1 MEQASAQLKT
11 SLITHLQKQ
20 QGGFGKDSTSLQL
33 IIDLL
38 PIGLILQGKQSEIL
52 SYNQMALDLLGLT
65 KEQLMGRTSFDKEW
79 RCIHLDGSA
88 YPGESHPVP
97 MAIKCKQ
104 PILDQVM
111 GVYRPTEKEFVWLDV
126 NAVPVL
132 TELGELDF
140 VICTFSNITKKI
152 HLQKSQN
159 ETEQN
164 LQQIFEFYPVP
175 ILLVDNETNR
185 IHLANKKL
193 SELMQY
199 SKDEL
204 IGKET
209 VDFYENIQDRNDI
222 VDIYK
227 QEGRINN
234 REVRF
239 LKKSGEAIDVLLS
252 SELIS
257 LNGRLMKL
265 SGFIDISR
273 RKKVEYSLN
282 KSLQLVSD
290 QNTRLLNFSYIVS
303 HNLRSHAGNIK
314 SIVRFLGLSKTEE
327 EKKLLMDNLRI
338 VSENFETTMMHLNE
352 IVQINS
358 NVNIYLENLNLFEYA
373 TKATEMLEEMIANK
387 AAIVLNRIPDNFV
400 IKYNPAYLESI
411 LFNFISN
418 ALKYSSPERIPE
430 IHLDAFWEQD
440 RPVLVCKDNGLGI
453 DLERNGAKLF
463 GMYKTFHGNKDAK
476 GIGLFMTKN
485 QVEAMH
491 GKIEVESEPGKGSSF
506 KIYLG

>member
-1 MEQASAQLKT
+1 MEQETANNNS
-11 SLITHLQKQ
+11 SLITQLQNQK
-20 QGGFGKDSTSLQL
+20 GIFNKDNAALQI

-38 PIGLILQGKQSEIL
+38 PIGLIIQGKHAEML
-52 SYNQMALDLLGLT
+52 GHNQMALELLGLS
-65 KEQLMGRTSFDKEW
+65 KEQFMGRTSFDKEW
-79 RCIHLDGSA
+79 RCIHLDGSP
-88 YPGESHPVP
+88 YPGETHPVP
-97 MAIKCKQ
+97 LAINTKQ
-104 PILDQVM
+104 PILEQVM
-111 GVYRPTEKEFVWLDV
+111 GVYRPTKEEFVWLDV

-132 TELGELDF
+132 NDDGDIDF
-140 VICTFSNITKKI
+140 VICTFSNITNRINLEKI
-152 HLQKSQN
+152 QTA
-159 ETEQN
+159 TEQN

-175 ILLVDNETNR
+175 ILLVDNETSR

-193 SELMQY
+193 SELMGY
-199 SKDEL
+199 SMEEL

-209 VDFYENIQDRNDI
+209 VNFYENMQDRNDI
-222 VDIYK
+222 VEEYK
-227 QEGRINN
+227 IEGRINN

-239 LKKSGEAIDVLLS
+239 LKKSGEPIDVMLS
-252 SELIS
+252 SEYINLD
-257 LNGRLMKL
+257 GRLMKL

-273 RKKVEYSLN
+273 RRKVENSLN

-338 VSENFETTMMHLNE
+338 VSENFETTMLHLNE

-358 NVNIYLENLNLFEYA
+358 NVNIYLEDLNLFEYA
-373 TKATEMLEEMIANK
+373 SKSIEMLEEMIASK
-387 AAIVLNRIPDNFV
+387 EAIIHNRIPDSFI

-418 ALKYSSPERIPE
+418 ALKYSSPERKPE
-430 IHLDAFWEQD
+430 ILVEAYWEQD
-440 RPVLVCKDNGLGI
+440 RPVLICKDNGLGI
-453 DLERNGAKLF
+453 DLEKNGDKLF

-476 GIGLFMTKN
+476 GIGLFMTRN

-491 GKIEVESEPGKGSSF
+491 GKIEVESQIGKGSSF

>member
-1 MEQASAQLKT
+1 MEQVSASVKSTLIAQLKNKNG
-11 SLITHLQKQ
+11 I
-20 QGGFGKDSTSLQL
+20 FNKDNAAIQT

-38 PIGLILQGKQSEIL
+38 PIGLIIQGKQAEML
-52 SYNQMALDLLGLT
+52 GYNQMALELLGLS
-65 KEQLMGRTSFDKEW
+65 KEQFMGRTSFDKEW

-88 YPGESHPVP
+88 YPGETHPVP
-97 MAIKCKQ
+97 QAIHTKQ

-111 GVYRPTEKEFVWLDV
+111 GVYRPSKEEFVWLDV

-132 TELGELDF
+132 DEAGEIEF
-140 VICTFSNITKKI
+140 VICTFSNITNRI
-152 HLQKSQN
+152 NLQKAQTA
-159 ETEQN
+159 TEQN

-193 SELMQY
+193 SELMGY
-199 SKDEL
+199 SMDEL

-209 VDFYENIQDRNDI
+209 MDFYENIQDRNDI
-222 VDIYK
+222 IEEYK

-239 LKKSGEAIDVLLS
+239 LKKSGEPIDVMLS
-252 SELIS
+252 SELIN

-273 RKKVEYSLN
+273 RKKVEFSLN

-338 VSENFETTMMHLNE
+338 VSENFESTMLHLNE

-358 NVNIYLENLNLFEYA
+358 NVNIYLEELNLYEYA
-373 TKATEMLEEMIANK
+373 SKATEMLEEIIHSK
-387 AAIVLNRIPDNFV
+387 EAIVLNRIPDNFI

-411 LFNFISN
+411 LYNFLSN
-418 ALKYSSPERIPE
+418 ALKYSSPVRIPE
-430 IHLDAFWEQD
+430 IHLDAYWEQD

-453 DLERNGAKLF
+453 DLDKNGHKLF

-476 GIGLFMTKN
+476 GIGLFMTRN

-491 GKIEVESEPGKGSSF
+491 GKIEVDSQVGIGTIF

>member
-1 MEQASAQLKT
+1 MEQATETLK
-11 SLITHLQKQ
+11 SSIISQLQKQ
-20 QGGFGKDSTSLQL
+20 KNIFVKDNTALQL

-38 PIGLILQGKQSEIL
+38 PIGLIIQGKQAEIL
-52 SYNQMALDLLGLT
+52 GHNQMALDLLGLT
-65 KEQLMGRTSFDKEW
+65 KEQLLGRTSFDKEW
-79 RCIHLDGSA
+79 RCIHLDGSP
-88 YPGESHPVP
+88 YPGETHPVP
-97 MAIKCKQ
+97 LAIKLKQ

-111 GVYRPTEKEFVWLDV
+111 GVFRPTEKAFVWLDV
-126 NAVPVL
+126 NAVPVID
-132 TELGELDF
+132 ENGELDF
-140 VICTFSNITKKI
+140 VICTFSNITKRI
-152 HLQKSQN
+152 HLQKIQN

-193 SELMQY
+193 SELMEY
-199 SKDEL
+199 SIEEL

-209 VDFYENIQDRNDI
+209 VEFYANIKDRNDI
-222 VDIYK
+222 VDEYK

-234 REVRF
+234 REVTF
-239 LKKSGEAIDVLLS
+239 IKKSGEALDVLLS

-257 LNGRLMKL
+257 LNGRLYKL

-282 KSLQLVSD
+282 RSLQLVSD

-327 EKKLLMDNLRI
+327 EKKLLMDNLRV
-338 VSENFETTMMHLNE
+338 VSENFETTMLHLNE

-358 NVNIYLENLNLFEYA
+358 NVNIYLEDLNLFEYA
-373 TKATEMLEEMIANK
+373 IKALEISEELIANK
-387 AAIVLNRIPDNFV
+387 SAKIINRIPDNFI

-411 LFNFISN
+411 LFNFLSN
-418 ALKYSSPERIPE
+418 ALKYSSPERMPE

-453 DLERNGAKLF
+453 DLEKNGDKLF

-476 GIGLFMTKN
+476 GVGLFMTKN

-491 GKIEVESEPGKGSSF
+491 GKIEVDSQLGKGTSF

>member
-1 MEQASAQLKT
+1 MEQATDILK
-11 SLITHLQKQ
+11 SSFKSHFQKKK
-20 QGGFGKDSTSLQL
+20 GGFDKENTALQL

-38 PIGLILQGKQSEIL
+38 PIGLTIQGKQAEMMG
-52 SYNQMALDLLGLT
+52 YNQIALELLGLT

-79 RCIHLDGSA
+79 RCIHLDGTP
-88 YPGESHPVP
+88 YPGETHPVP
-97 MAIKCKQ
+97 MAIKSKQ

-111 GVYRPTEKEFVWLDV
+111 GVYRPTEMEFVWLDV

-132 TELGELDF
+132 DEHGELDF
-140 VICTFSNITKKI
+140 VICTFSNITKSVQLQKI
-152 HLQKSQN
+152 HN

-193 SELMQY
+193 SELMEY
-199 SKDEL
+199 TIEEL

-222 VDIYK
+222 IEEYK

-239 LKKSGEAIDVLLS
+239 IKKSGEALDVLLS

-257 LNGRLMKL
+257 LKGRLFKL

-338 VSENFETTMMHLNE
+338 VSENFENTMLHLNE

-358 NVNIYLENLNLFEYA
+358 NVNIYLEDLNLFEYSS
-373 TKATEMLEEMIANK
+373 KATEMLEEQIVAK
-387 AAIVLNRIPDNFV
+387 AAIILNKIPDNFV

-411 LFNFISN
+411 LYNFLSN
-418 ALKYSSPERIPE
+418 ALKYSSPERKPE
-430 IHLDAFWEQD
+430 IYLDAYWEQD
-440 RPVLVCKDNGLGI
+440 RPVLVCKDNGIGI
-453 DLERNGAKLF
+453 DLEKNGAKLF

-491 GKIEVESEPGKGSSF
+491 GKIEVESELGIGSSF

>member
-1 MEQASAQLKT
+1 MEQDSRDNIS
-11 SLITHLQKQ
+11 SLISQFQKQ
-20 QGGFGKDSTSLQL
+20 KERFGKDNSVLQI

-38 PIGLILQGKQSEIL
+38 PIGLIIQDNQSEIL
-52 SYNQMALDLLGLT
+52 GHNQMALNLLGLT
-65 KEQLMGRTSFDKEW
+65 KEQLLGRTSFDKEW

-88 YPGESHPVP
+88 YPGETHPVP
-97 MAIKCKQ
+97 LAIKAKQ

-111 GVYRPTEKEFVWLDV
+111 GVFRPTEKAFIWLDV
-126 NAVPVL
+126 NAVPVID
-132 TELGELDF
+132 EHGELDF
-140 VICTFSNITKKI
+140 VICTFSNITKRI
-152 HLQKSQN
+152 HLQKIQN

-175 ILLVDNETNR
+175 ILLVENETNR

-193 SELMQY
+193 SELMEY
-199 SKDEL
+199 SIEEL

-209 VDFYENIQDRNDI
+209 VEFYANIQDRNDI
-222 VDIYK
+222 VNEYK
-227 QEGRINN
+227 QDGRINN
-234 REVRF
+234 REVTF
-239 LKKSGEAIDVLLS
+239 IKKSGEALDVLLS
-252 SELIS
+252 SELIR
-257 LNGRLMKL
+257 LNGRDYKL

-282 KSLQLVSD
+282 RSLQLVSD

-327 EKKLLMDNLRI
+327 EKKLLMYNLRV
-338 VSENFETTMMHLNE
+338 VSENFETTMLHLNE

-358 NVNIYLENLNLFEYA
+358 NVNIYLEDLNLFEYSIK
-373 TKATEMLEEMIANK
+373 TLEISEELIANK
-387 AAIVLNRIPDNFV
+387 SAKIINRIPDNFI

-411 LFNFISN
+411 LYNFISN

-430 IHLDAFWEQD
+430 IHLDAFWEQE

-453 DLERNGAKLF
+453 DLEKNGDKLF

-491 GKIEVESEPGKGSSF
+491 GKIEVDSQIGKGTSF

>member
-1 MEQASAQLKT
+1 MEQATENLK
-11 SLITHLQKQ
+11 SSIITHLKEQKSR
-20 QGGFGKDSTSLQL
+20 FEKDNTALQL

-38 PIGLILQGKQSEIL
+38 PIGLIIQGKQSEIL
-52 SYNQMALDLLGLT
+52 GYNQMALDLLGLT

-79 RCIHLDGSA
+79 RCIHLDGSP
-88 YPGESHPVP
+88 YPGETHPVP
-97 MAIKCKQ
+97 LAIKSKQ
-104 PILDQVM
+104 PILDNIM
-111 GVYRPTEKEFVWLDV
+111 GVYRPTEKAFVWLDV
-126 NAVPVL
+126 NAVPVID
-132 TELGELDF
+132 EHGELDF
-140 VICTFSNITKKI
+140 VICTFSNITKRV
-152 HLQKSQN
+152 HLQKIQN

-193 SELMQY
+193 SELMEY
-199 SKDEL
+199 SIEEL

-209 VDFYENIQDRNDI
+209 VEFYENIDDRNDI
-222 VDIYK
+222 INEYQ

-239 LKKSGEAIDVLLS
+239 IKKSGEALDVLLS

-257 LNGRLMKL
+257 LNGRLFKL

-282 KSLQLVSD
+282 RSLQLVSD

-338 VSENFETTMMHLNE
+338 VSENFENTMLHLNE

-358 NVNIYLENLNLFEYA
+358 NVNIYLEDLNLFDYA
-373 TKATEMLEEMIANK
+373 SKATEMLEELIATK
-387 AAIVLNRIPDNFV
+387 AAIILNRIPDNFI

-411 LFNFISN
+411 LYNFLSN

-430 IHLDAFWEQD
+430 IHLDAFWEQK

-453 DLERNGAKLF
+453 DLEKNGDKLF

-491 GKIEVESEPGKGSSF
+491 GKIEVESKINKGTQF

>member
-1 MEQASAQLKT
+1 
-11 SLITHLQKQ
+11 
-20 QGGFGKDSTSLQL
+20 
-33 IIDLL
+33 
-38 PIGLILQGKQSEIL
+38 
-52 SYNQMALDLLGLT
+52 
-65 KEQLMGRTSFDKEW
+65 
-79 RCIHLDGSA
+79 
-88 YPGESHPVP
+88 
-97 MAIKCKQ
+97 
-104 PILDQVM
+104 M
-111 GVYRPTEKEFVWLDV
+111 GVYRPFEKDFVWLDV

-132 TELGELDF
+132 DEHDELDF
-140 VICTFSNITKKI
+140 VICTFSNITKRI
-152 HLQKSQN
+152 HLQKAQN

-193 SELMQY
+193 SELMDY
-199 SKDEL
+199 SKEEL

-209 VDFYENIQDRNDI
+209 VNFYENIQDRNEI
-222 VDIYK
+222 VEIYK

-257 LNGRLMKL
+257 LNGKLMKL

-273 RKKVEYSLN
+273 RKKIEYSLN

-327 EKKLLMDNLRI
+327 EKKNLMDNLRI
-338 VSENFETTMMHLNE
+338 VSENFETTMLHLNE

-358 NVNIYLENLNLFEYA
+358 NVNIYLEDLNLFEYA
-373 TKATEMLEEMIANK
+373 TKATEMLEEMITNK
-387 AAIVLNRIPDNFV
+387 AAIFHNRIPDNFV

-411 LFNFISN
+411 LYNFFSN
-418 ALKYSSPERIPE
+418 ALKYSSRDRQPE

-453 DLERNGAKLF
+453 DLERNGDKLF

-476 GIGLFMTKN
+476 GIGLFMTRN

-491 GKIEVESEPGKGSSF
+491 GKIEVESEPGIGTSF

>member
-1 MEQASAQLKT
+1 MEQATENLKS
-11 SLITHLQKQ
+11 SLISYFNNK
-20 QGGFGKDSTSLQL
+20 KDSFDKDNTVLQI

-38 PIGLILQGKQSEIL
+38 PIGLIIQGKQAEML
-52 SYNQMALDLLGLT
+52 GYNQMALELLGLS
-65 KEQLMGRTSFDKEW
+65 KEQFMGRTSYDKEW
-79 RCIHLDGSA
+79 RCIHLDGTP
-88 YPGESHPVP
+88 YPGETHPVP
-97 MAIKCKQ
+97 LAIKCKQ

-111 GVYRPTEKEFVWLDV
+111 GVYRPTEEAFVWLNV

-132 TELGELDF
+132 TELGDLNF
-140 VICTFSNITKKI
+140 VICTFSNITKRI
-152 HLQKSQN
+152 HLQKAQN

-193 SELMQY
+193 SELMGY
-199 SKDEL
+199 TKEEL

-209 VDFYENIQDRNDI
+209 VNFYENIQDRNEI
-222 VDIYK
+222 VEEYQK
-227 QEGRINN
+227 EGRINN

-239 LKKSGEAIDVLLS
+239 VKKSGDAIDVLLS

-257 LNGRLMKL
+257 LNGKLMKL

-314 SIVRFLGLSKTEE
+314 SIVRFLGLSKTDE

-338 VSENFETTMMHLNE
+338 VSENFENTMLHLNE

-358 NVNIYLENLNLFEYA
+358 NVNIYLEDLNLFEYA
-373 TKATEMLEEMIANK
+373 TKASEMLEALISNK
-387 AAIVLNRIPDNFV
+387 AATILNRIPDNFV

-411 LFNFISN
+411 LFNFLSN
-418 ALKYSSPERIPE
+418 ALKYSSPERRPE

-453 DLERNGAKLF
+453 DLEKNGPKLF

-476 GIGLFMTKN
+476 GIGLFMTRN

-491 GKIEVESEPGKGSSF
+491 GKIEVESELGKGSSF

>member
-1 MEQASAQLKT
+1 MEQATENLKS
-11 SLITHLQKQ
+11 SLISQLQKQ
-20 QGGFGKDSTSLQL
+20 NSVFVKDNTALQL

-38 PIGLILQGKQSEIL
+38 PIGLIIQGKQAEIL
-52 SYNQMALDLLGLT
+52 GHNQMALDLLGLT
-65 KEQLMGRTSFDKEW
+65 KEQLLGRTSFDKEW
-79 RCIHLDGSA
+79 RCIHLDGSP
-88 YPGESHPVP
+88 YPGETHPVP
-97 MAIKCKQ
+97 LAIKSKQ

-111 GVYRPTEKEFVWLDV
+111 GVFRPTEKAFVWLDV
-126 NAVPVL
+126 NAVPVID
-132 TELGELDF
+132 ENGELDF
-140 VICTFSNITKKI
+140 VICTFSNITKRI
-152 HLQKSQN
+152 HLQKIQS
-159 ETEQN
+159 ETEKN

-175 ILLVDNETNR
+175 ILLVENETNR

-193 SELMQY
+193 SELMEY
-199 SKDEL
+199 SIEEL

-209 VDFYENIQDRNDI
+209 VEFYANIQDRNDI
-222 VDIYK
+222 VDEYK
-227 QEGRINN
+227 QDGRINN
-234 REVRF
+234 REVTF
-239 LKKSGEAIDVLLS
+239 IKKSGEALDVLLS

-257 LNGRLMKL
+257 LNGRLYKL
-265 SGFIDISR
+265 SGFTDISR

-282 KSLQLVSD
+282 RSMQLVSD

-327 EKKLLMDNLRI
+327 EKKLLMDNLRVI
-338 VSENFETTMMHLNE
+338 SENFETTMLHLNE

-358 NVNIYLENLNLFEYA
+358 NVNIYLEDLNLFEYA
-373 TKATEMLEEMIANK
+373 IKALEISEELIANK
-387 AAIVLNRIPDNFV
+387 SAKIINRIPDNFV

-411 LFNFISN
+411 LFNFLSN

-453 DLERNGAKLF
+453 DLEKNGDKLF

-491 GKIEVESEPGKGSSF
+491 GKIEVDSQIGKGTSF

>member
-1 MEQASAQLKT
+1 MEQATENLK
-11 SLITHLQKQ
+11 SSIITHLKEQKSR
-20 QGGFGKDSTSLQL
+20 FEKDNTALQL

-38 PIGLILQGKQSEIL
+38 PIGLIIQGKQSEIL
-52 SYNQMALDLLGLT
+52 GYNQMALDLLGLT

-79 RCIHLDGSA
+79 RCIHLDGSP
-88 YPGESHPVP
+88 YPGETHPVP
-97 MAIKCKQ
+97 LAIKSKQ
-104 PILDQVM
+104 PILDNIM
-111 GVYRPTEKEFVWLDV
+111 GVYRPTEKAFVWLDV
-126 NAVPVL
+126 NAVPVID
-132 TELGELDF
+132 EHGELDF
-140 VICTFSNITKKI
+140 VICTFSNITKRV
-152 HLQKSQN
+152 HLQKIQN

-193 SELMQY
+193 SELMEY
-199 SKDEL
+199 SIEEL

-209 VDFYENIQDRNDI
+209 VEFYENIDDRNDI
-222 VDIYK
+222 INEYQ

-239 LKKSGEAIDVLLS
+239 IKKSGEALDVLLS

-257 LNGRLMKL
+257 LNGRLFKL

-282 KSLQLVSD
+282 RSLQLVSD

-338 VSENFETTMMHLNE
+338 VSENFENTMLHLNE

-358 NVNIYLENLNLFEYA
+358 NVNIYLEDLNLFDYA
-373 TKATEMLEEMIANK
+373 SKATEMLEELIATK
-387 AAIVLNRIPDNFV
+387 AAIILNRIPDNFI

-411 LFNFISN
+411 LYNFLSN

-430 IHLDAFWEQD
+430 IHLDAFWEQE

-453 DLERNGAKLF
+453 DLEKNGDKLF
-463 GMYKTFHGNKDAK
+463 GMYKTFHSNKDAK

-491 GKIEVESEPGKGSSF
+491 GKIEVESKINKGTQF

>member
-1 MEQASAQLKT
+1 MKQATEILKS
-11 SLITHLQKQ
+11 SLTTHFFNQKS
-20 QGGFGKDSTSLQL
+20 GFEKDNTALQL

-38 PIGLILQGKQSEIL
+38 PIGLTIQGKQAEIL
-52 SYNQMALDLLGLT
+52 GYNQLALELLGLS

-79 RCIHLDGSA
+79 RCIHLDGTP
-88 YPGESHPVP
+88 YPGETHPVP
-97 MAIKCKQ
+97 MAIKSKQ

-111 GVYRPTEKEFVWLDV
+111 GVYRPTEMEFVWLDV

-132 TELGELDF
+132 DEHGELDF
-140 VICTFSNITKKI
+140 VICTFSNITKSVQ
-152 HLQKSQN
+152 LQKIQN

-193 SELMQY
+193 SELMEY
-199 SKDEL
+199 TIEEL

-222 VDIYK
+222 IEEYK

-239 LKKSGEAIDVLLS
+239 IKKSGEALDVLLS

-257 LNGRLMKL
+257 LKGRLFKL

-338 VSENFETTMMHLNE
+338 VSENFENTMLHLNE

-358 NVNIYLENLNLFEYA
+358 NVNIYLEDLNLFEYA
-373 TKATEMLEEMIANK
+373 SKATEMLEEQIGAK
-387 AAIVLNRIPDNFV
+387 AAIILNKIPDNFV

-411 LFNFISN
+411 LYNFLSN
-418 ALKYSSPERIPE
+418 ALKYSSPERKPE
-430 IHLDAFWEQD
+430 IYLDAYWEQD
-440 RPVLVCKDNGLGI
+440 RPVLVCKDNGIGI
-453 DLERNGAKLF
+453 DLEKNGAKLF

-491 GKIEVESEPGKGSSF
+491 GKIEVESELGIGSSF

>member
-1 MEQASAQLKT
+1 MEQASVTLKS
-11 SLITHLQKQ
+11 SLISYFNKKGSFDNDNSVLQ
-20 QGGFGKDSTSLQL
+20 
-33 IIDLL
+33 IILDLL
-38 PIGLILQGKQSEIL
+38 PIGLIIQGKQAEIL
-52 SYNQMALDLLGLT
+52 GYNQMALELLGLS

-79 RCIHLDGSA
+79 RCIHLDGSE
-88 YPGESHPVP
+88 YPGETHPVP
-97 MAIKCKQ
+97 LAIECKQ
-104 PILDQVM
+104 SILDQVM
-111 GVYRPTEKEFVWLDV
+111 GVYRPSEEAFVWLNV

-140 VICTFSNITKKI
+140 VICTFSNITKRI
-152 HLQKSQN
+152 HLQKAQN

-193 SELMQY
+193 SELMDY
-199 SKDEL
+199 SKEEL

-209 VDFYENIQDRNDI
+209 VNFYENIQDRNEI
-222 VDIYK
+222 VEIYK

-265 SGFIDISR
+265 SGFIDISG

-338 VSENFETTMMHLNE
+338 VSENFENTMLHLNE

-358 NVNIYLENLNLFEYA
+358 NVNIYLEDLNLFEYA
-373 TKATEMLEEMIANK
+373 TKAIEMLEEMITNK
-387 AAIVLNRIPDNFV
+387 AAIIHNRIPDNFV

-411 LFNFISN
+411 LYNFFSN
-418 ALKYSSPERIPE
+418 ALKYSSSDRQPE

-440 RPVLVCKDNGLGI
+440 RPVLICKDNGLGI
-453 DLERNGAKLF
+453 DLERNGDKLF

-476 GIGLFMTKN
+476 GIGLFMTRN

>member
-1 MEQASAQLKT
+1 MDQAIAKTKSSLIAQLQIQNG
-11 SLITHLQKQ
+11 S
-20 QGGFGKDSTSLQL
+20 FDADNSALQL
-33 IIDLL
+33 IMDLL
-38 PIGLILQGKQSEIL
+38 PIGLIIQGKNAEML
-52 SYNQMALDLLGLT
+52 GYNQMALDLLGLT
-65 KEQLMGRTSFDKEW
+65 KEQFMGRTSFDKEW
-79 RCIHLDGSA
+79 RCIHLDGSP
-88 YPGESHPVP
+88 YPGDTHPVP
-97 MAIKCKQ
+97 LAIKSKQ

-111 GVYRPTEKEFVWLDV
+111 GVYRPTEEDFVWLDV

-132 TELGELDF
+132 NEQADLNF
-140 VICTFSNITKKI
+140 VICTFSNITKRI
-152 HLQKSQN
+152 NLQKTQIA
-159 ETEQN
+159 TEQN

-175 ILLVDNETNR
+175 ILLVDNETNK

-193 SELMQY
+193 SELMGY
-199 SKDEL
+199 SMEEL

-209 VDFYENIQDRNDI
+209 VDFYEDTQDRNNI
-222 VDIYK
+222 IEEYK
-227 QEGRINN
+227 QDGRINN

-239 LKKSGEAIDVLLS
+239 IKKSGDIIDVMLS

-327 EKKLLMDNLRI
+327 ERKLLMDNLRI
-338 VSENFETTMMHLNE
+338 VSENFETTMLHLNE

-358 NVNIYLENLNLFEYA
+358 NVNIYLEDLNLFEYS
-373 TKATEMLEEMIANK
+373 TKATEMLEEMIVTK
-387 AAIVLNRIPDNFV
+387 EAIILNRIPDNFI

-411 LFNFISN
+411 LFNFLSN

-440 RPVLVCKDNGLGI
+440 RPVLICKDNGLGI
-453 DLERNGAKLF
+453 DLEKNGNKLF

-476 GIGLFMTKN
+476 GIGLFMTRN

-491 GKIEVESEPGKGSSF
+491 GKIEVESELGKGTSF